1 MSGSGESRGRGR
13 GLLAAIGVLVL
24 VPLVG
29 IIVYLSGEARTPD
42 TAAGR
47 PQPTSTPTP
56 VAVATPAPTTSGP
69 HPSSCDA
76 LYSPAMV
83 LAFGDLVLNPAW
95 VKDEDP
101 SMRRGTSDPELSALI
116 DGSKDKLTCDW
127 ANANGGSGSGVS
139 TNLVWVTPEQ
149 SAAVQARLVAAGLNC
164 YEELGG
170 MRCIVEGPAEG
181 GTIGESHFLRD
192 SIWLATRY
200 VNAGPDGYTHDM
212 IANIWAG
219 A

>member
-1 MSGSGESRGRGR
+1 MSGSGTGSGRR
-13 GLLAAIGVLVL
+13 RALLAAIGVLVV

-29 IIVYLSGEARTPD
+29 VIVYLSGEARSAD
-42 TAAGR
+42 SAGR

-56 VAVATPAPTTSGP
+56 VAVASPAPITTGP
-69 HPSSCDA
+69 HPSSCDK

-83 LAFGDLVLNPAW
+83 AALGDLVLNPAW
-95 VKDEDP
+95 LKGADAGL
-101 SMRRGTSDPELSALI
+101 RRGTDDPELGTLI
-116 DGSKDKLTCDW
+116 DGSADKLTCVW
-127 ANANGGSGSGVS
+127 GSAAGASGTGVS

-149 SAAVQARLVAAGLNC
+149 SAAAQARLVAAGMNC

-170 MRCIVEGPAEG
+170 MRCIVEGVNAG
-181 GTIGESHFLRD
+181 GTQGESHFLRD
-192 SIWLATRY
+192 GIWLATRY

-212 IANIWAG
+212 VANIWAG